1 MRRHLSS
8 PQCTNSVQRSCNERK
23 HGAERSWSQA
33 VLTQGSVVNDVLS
46 GNSRI
51 ALAITE
57 PEAGSDVRGLKT
69 EAVLSNDGA
78 SLIINGQ
85 KKVSSHAIPAMHSVS
100 KSC

>member
-1 MRRHLSS
+1 M
-8 PQCTNSVQRSCNERK
+8 
-23 HGAERSWSQA
+23 
-33 VLTQGSVVNDVLS
+33 LTQSSVVNDVLS

-57 PEAGSDVRGLKT
+57 PEAGSDVRGLQT

-85 KKVSSHAIPAMHSVS
+85 KKVSAHAMSVLHSVF
-100 KSC
+100 KFC